1 MADILALAL
10 ANLTSPPVL
19 FFALGFAAALAR
31 SDLVIPE
38 QIAKG
43 LSLYLLMAIGLKG
56 GVAAR
61 AGGLTLDFGLAA
73 LAGMILAVVM
83 PLIAFQ
89 LLGVMSR
96 VDRPTRAAVA
106 AHYGSISIVTFVAAT
121 TALGAI
127 GLKPSGYMTAV
138 AALMETPAIL
148 LGLALAGARPK
159 DPGEAAVPGELF
171 REVFLNGSVV
181 VLLGAFLIGIV
192 ADPTGVQRVD
202 LFVNGLFQGVLC
214 LFLLDLGLLAA
225 RRLQAGRALTP
236 ALVGFGLVMPPI
248 GAALGLG
255 LAMATGMS
263 PADGAILMTL
273 AASASYIAAPAAM
286 RIALPE
292 ADAGVYLPLSLG
304 VTFPFNLAIGVPLYA
319 AAAQALLG

>member
-1 MADILALAL
+1 MVDVVSLAL

-31 SDLVIPE
+31 SDLTIPD

-43 LSLYLLMAIGLKG
+43 LSLYLLIAIGLKG
-56 GVAAR
+56 GAAAR
-61 AGGLTLDFGLAA
+61 AGGLTADFGLAA
-73 LAGMILAVVM
+73 AAGAILAVVM
-83 PLIAFQ
+83 PLIAFAG
-89 LLGVMSR
+89 LGVVSK
-96 VDRPTRAAVA
+96 VDRATRAAVA

-121 TALGAI
+121 QALQAV

-148 LGLALAGARPK
+148 IGLALAGARAGP
-159 DPGEAAVPGELF
+159 DGEKTVQSELF

-181 VLLGAFLIGIV
+181 VLLGAFLIGLI
-192 ADPTGVQRVD
+192 ADPAGMKRVD
-202 LFVNGLFQGVLC
+202 LFVNGMFQGALC

-225 RRLQAGRALTP
+225 RRLTAGRALTAP
-236 ALVGFGLVMPPI
+236 LVGFGLVMPPI
-248 GAALGLG
+248 GAGLG
-255 LAMATGMS
+255 LIFAAVVGMS

-292 ADAGVYLPLSLG
+292 ADAGVYLPLALG

-319 AAAQALLG
+319 ALAQAMLR

>member
-1 MADILALAL
+1 
-10 ANLTSPPVL
+10 
-19 FFALGFAAALAR
+19 
-31 SDLVIPE
+31 
-38 QIAKG
+38 
-43 LSLYLLMAIGLKG
+43 
-56 GVAAR
+56 
-61 AGGLTLDFGLAA
+61 
-73 LAGMILAVVM
+73 
-83 PLIAFQ
+83 
-89 LLGVMSR
+89 
-96 VDRPTRAAVA
+96 
-106 AHYGSISIVTFVAAT
+106 
-121 TALGAI
+121 
-127 GLKPSGYMTAV
+127 
-138 AALMETPAIL
+138 
-148 LGLALAGARPK
+148 
-159 DPGEAAVPGELF
+159 LF

-192 ADPTGVQRVD
+192 ADPAGVQRVD

-304 VTFPFNLAIGVPLYA
+304 VTFPFNLAVGVPLYA